1 MRVVEI
7 LHVNNLMVRISAM
20 TLLKKNHLSIALRFS
35 VASFCLWAMA
45 VLLPAGAGAESL
57 VATVGEPLE
66 QLSLTSGKSIVF
78 KADRVVT
85 RITIGNPDIASYVSL
100 SPKEIYITGKNSG
113 ETNMMV
119 WFDDSTI
126 KVYDIVTSFNT
137 LMLKERLHEL
147 LPDETNIKVIP
158 TNNSI
163 TLSGTVSSTVNL
175 SQVIAVAEACA
186 PGGKINNLLEVSGI
200 HQVMLEVRVAE
211 MSKSLIKRMGIN
223 FNWITQTGRFGV
235 SSLGGL
241 TNVDISNL
249 SKGLTTTYTSSV
261 NALFNFSSQNATWTA
276 FIDALKSDGL
286 IKILAEPTLV
296 SMSGQTAKFL
306 AGGEFPIPV
315 PGQNGTVGIE
325 YKEFG
330 VSLEFTPTVIGKD
343 RISMHVKPIV
353 SELDFSSNLQF
364 AGYVVPGLSTRSA
377 STVIE
382 LADGQSFALAGLL
395 QDKVTDQVDRFPV
408 LGDIP
413 VLGTLFKSR
422 SFQKSETEL
431 LIIVTP
437 HLAKPING
445 EAQALP
451 TDNYAEPGDFTFY
464 LTKELTESSKTK
476 EAQPGKM
483 DGDFGHAMPKE

>member
-1 MRVVEI
+1 MKI
-7 LHVNNLMVRISAM
+7 LRINNLMVRIRVM
-20 TLLKKNHLSIALRFS
+20 TRLKKNHSSDAVRLGVVCFCILTTAVFFS
-35 VASFCLWAMA
+35 
-45 VLLPAGAGAESL
+45 AGALAETL
-57 VATVGEPLE
+57 VTAISAPAE
-66 QLSLTSGKSIVF
+66 QINLTPGKSIVF
-78 KADRVVT
+78 KADRVIS
-85 RITIGNPDIASYVSL
+85 RITIGNPDVVSYVSL

-113 ETNMMV
+113 STNMMV
-119 WFDDSTI
+119 WFDDSSVM
-126 KVYDIVTSFNT
+126 VYDIATSFDT
-137 LMLKERLHEL
+137 ALLKERLHEL

-158 TNNSI
+158 TGSSI

-175 SQVIAVAEACA
+175 AQAVAVAEACA

-223 FNWITQTGRFGV
+223 FNWITQTGRFGI

-249 SKGLTTTYTSSV
+249 TKGLTTTYTTSV
-261 NALFNFSSQNATWTA
+261 NALFNFSSQDATWTA

-382 LADGQSFALAGLL
+382 LGDGQSFALAGLL
-395 QDKVTDQVDRFPV
+395 QDKVTDQVDRVPV

-422 SFQKSETEL
+422 SFQKSESEL

-437 HLAKPING
+437 HLAKTING
-445 EAQALP
+445 DTQALP
-451 TDNYAEPGDFTFY
+451 TDNYVEPGDFTFY
-464 LTKELTESSKTK
+464 LTKEFTGSTKTGDV
-476 EAQPGKM
+476 QSGKM
-483 DGDFGHAMPKE
+483 EGDFGHAMPKE